1 MNIVKSLDFI
11 IVLIVFLIFPLG
23 GLMFSFYFVL
33 NSNTRR
39 KLCEFAF
46 FLAMYISFI
55 NASKVID
62 SDPDLPWYTEQYK
75 MAGAMGYIEYIFGF
89 GMNGQGRELFFP
101 TFNYVIYFLIGD
113 NVNFYRFIHSMICY
127 SLSFYAIVRLGNFIK
142 QSNRQIIVSLV
153 WFACFPWIFTYS
165 QTILRQFLAS
175 SFLMIILVEHFLYK
189 KKMFILS
196 ICMVLTHTSTFIF
209 LPFLYLPFFKKP
221 LTKKT
226 IVFYLIGI
234 VLLASVQM
242 LSQTLSNV
250 FATTGDNALT
260 YVLNRASADTTFELP
275 PLGIDKILFL
285 IVISGVCLYTYYNIR
300 TRQKVLF
307 ESHFFHIGLINTIV
321 VFCVFIIANLRQL
334 ELSNRFFSYTAMLS
348 AVPIVYLTSKYRP
361 SNEAVQIYFYMMQIM
376 LVLYFTHSMYR
387 YDIPLGIM
395 FLPIQYV
402 L

>member
-1 MNIVKSLDFI
+1 
-11 IVLIVFLIFPLG
+11 
-23 GLMFSFYFVL
+23 
-33 NSNTRR
+33 
-39 KLCEFAF
+39 
-46 FLAMYISFI
+46 
-55 NASKVID
+55 
-62 SDPDLPWYTEQYK
+62 
-75 MAGAMGYIEYIFGF
+75 
-89 GMNGQGRELFFP
+89 
-101 TFNYVIYFLIGD
+101 
-113 NVNFYRFIHSMICY
+113 MICY

-234 VLLASVQM
+234 VLLASFQM

-260 YVLNRASADTTFELP
+260 YVLDRASADTTFELP